1 MCSRF
6 VGKSDDERSF
16 TIDSISGI
24 IRTKRPLDR
33 ETREYF
39 DLMVEA
45 HDAGIPELSTMV
57 HVGITVLDLN
67 DNPPRF
73 PNDTITFR

>member
-1 MCSRF
+1 VSKGATEEDVLLDGLFFRF
-6 VGKSDDERSF
+6 IGKSDDERSF

-39 DLMVEA
+39 DLVRI
-45 HDAGIPELSTMV
+45 G
-57 HVGITVLDLN
+57 
-67 DNPPRF
+67 F
-73 PNDTITFR
+73 PL